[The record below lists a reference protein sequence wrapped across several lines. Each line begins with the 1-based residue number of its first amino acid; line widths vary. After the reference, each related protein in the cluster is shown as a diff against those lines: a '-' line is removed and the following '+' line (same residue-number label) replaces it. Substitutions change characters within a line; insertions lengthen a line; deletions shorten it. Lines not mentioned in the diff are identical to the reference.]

1 MAQPNPTGLF
11 ELFNEI
17 GIINQLARARMEARL
32 PDGLITPHFSVLN
45 HLIRV
50 GDGTTPQRMASA
62 FQVPKTSMTHTLKGL
77 VAHNL
82 VDIRPNP
89 EDGRSK
95 TVWITE
101 AGRQLRNDVIAALG
115 ADFGIL
121 LQHLNVE
128 KLLEIKP
135 VLTELR
141 IVMDENR

>member
-1 MAQPNPTGLF
+1 
-11 ELFNEI
+11 
-17 GIINQLARARMEARL
+17 L

-77 VAHNL
+77 VAHSL

-101 AGRQLRNDVIAALG
+101 AGRQLRNEVIAALG

>member
-1 MAQPNPTGLF
+1 MAQPNPIGLF

-101 AGRQLRNDVIAALG
+101 AGRTLRNDVIAALG
-115 ADFGIL
+115 ADFGVL

-128 KLLEIKP
+128 KLLEIRP